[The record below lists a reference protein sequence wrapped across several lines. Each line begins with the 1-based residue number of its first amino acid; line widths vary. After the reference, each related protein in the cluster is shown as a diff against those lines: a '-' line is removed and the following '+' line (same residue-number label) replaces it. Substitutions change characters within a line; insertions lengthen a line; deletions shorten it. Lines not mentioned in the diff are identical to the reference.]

1 MRYIRTRARARGPR
15 GRVCAAEAA
24 TPGAGLLAN
33 PSASFGGAACG
44 AWAVAKEPTLQVQP
58 SGGLRLAPP
67 VASASSRPTPQNSCI
82 LSLLAGLAAAAL
94 EACCG
99 AAERPDAFQFKAR
112 VLLKTRLA
120 FPNIIGGEARG
131 VRDAV
136 STRREPPDNSPLV
149 RSQSHC
155 RTARRGGLKAQTR
168 CSRSPPRARPPR
180 GAGGTKG

>member
-33 PSASFGGAACG
+33 PSACFGGAARG
-44 AWAVAKEPTLQVQP
+44 VWAVAKEPTLQVQP

-67 VASASSRPTPQNSCI
+67 VASASSRPTPQNSCL
-82 LSLLAGLAAAAL
+82 LSLLAGLAAAAR
-94 EACCG
+94 EACC
-99 AAERPDAFQFKAR
+99 ARQKRPDSFEFKRGFYSKPVSHSQNA
-112 VLLKTRLA
+112 A
-120 FPNIIGGEARG
+120 GEARG
-131 VRDAV
+131 VRDAA